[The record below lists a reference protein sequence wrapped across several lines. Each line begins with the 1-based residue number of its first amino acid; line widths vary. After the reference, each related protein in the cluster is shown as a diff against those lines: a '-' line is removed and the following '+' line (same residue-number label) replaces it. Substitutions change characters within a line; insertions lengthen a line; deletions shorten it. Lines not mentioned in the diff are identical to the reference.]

1 MIFGK
6 TVVWENILKFRTF
19 NHVIRTWVER
29 KAEGPGHEED
39 QATMQ
44 EWVYANRQKL
54 DAMPAEEVCKAMS
67 EQFRRIS
74 AIEVLNGYAN
84 QGCLLYP
91 RWP

>member
-29 KAEGPGHEED
+29 TADGPSSSED
-39 QATMQ
+39 MEAMQ
-44 EWVYANRQKL
+44 EWVSQNRKRL
-54 DAMPAEEVCKAMS
+54 DAITAQEICLEMS
-67 EQFRRIS
+67 KQFIRIS
-74 AIEVLNGYAN
+74 AIEVMNGSGN
-84 QGCLLYP
+84 EGCLLYP